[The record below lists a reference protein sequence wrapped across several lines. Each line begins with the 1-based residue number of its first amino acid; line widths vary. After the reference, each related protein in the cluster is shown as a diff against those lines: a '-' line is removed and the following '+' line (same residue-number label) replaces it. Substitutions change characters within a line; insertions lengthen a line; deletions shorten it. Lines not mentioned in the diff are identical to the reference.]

1 MSDRAFRLALF
12 ALLAAAILGSTLDVM
27 EVDAAQYAAMS
38 QDLMA
43 SDNWLKLYHRGQDYL
58 DKPPL
63 LFWLSALSFKVFG
76 VHNWSYKLPSIL
88 FACLGL
94 FSTYRFALLHHG
106 KEVARHAVLILGGS
120 AAFLLMTNDV
130 RCDTILMGSVI
141 TAVWMGSAWMMDR
154 RWWQLIGTAVA
165 IALGMLAKGPIGLV
179 APLLALG
186 SEVVGKRRWDVLR
199 DPRLLVVPLLVIVA
213 LFPMCVGLN
222 EQHGMHGLR
231 FYFWEHSF
239 GRITGENR
247 WKDDST
253 IFFFTHEIIWL
264 LLPWT
269 PVVLAG
275 LWRSGLELVKRRS
288 LPEYASI
295 GGATLVFIAL
305 SLSHF
310 KLPHYLY
317 VTLPLFT
324 VLGAREWVNEWSR
337 GLRIAMGI
345 VLGLLV
351 ALAIVLVGYSF
362 PEGSLPYLLLLP
374 GVITFVAFLTKALEE
389 RVRWVLVTAW
399 TWAAIAVMVNGHIYP
414 QLLDYQAN
422 AKAGQWFKQHDIDPE
437 RSMSVGIGG
446 TALNFYAGHTVE
458 YKFDAH
464 EAMPFIA
471 PGMVV
476 YTDPAN
482 FQGLIER
489 GAVPQEVVHLKNYR
503 VQLLGIDFLDPATR
517 DRSLTDHV
525 IVRF

>member
-1 MSDRAFRLALF
+1 MSDRAFLL
-12 ALLAAAILGSTLDVM
+12 ALLALLVAMVLGSTLDVM

-38 QDLMA
+38 QDMMA
-43 SDNWLKLYHRGQDYL
+43 SDNWLELHHRGQAYL

-106 KEVARHAVLILGGS
+106 REVARYAVLVLGGS
-120 AAFLLMTNDV
+120 AAFLVMTNDV

-141 TAVWMGSAWMMDR
+141 TAIWLGSAWMKDR

-165 IALGMLAKGPIGLV
+165 IALGMLAKGPIGLF

-186 SEVVGKRRWDVLR
+186 SEVIGKRRWDVLR
-199 DPRLLVVPLLVIVA
+199 DPRLFVAPLLVGVA
-213 LFPMCVGLN
+213 LLPMCLGLYA
-222 EQHGMHGLR
+222 QHAAHGLR
-231 FYFWEHSF
+231 FYFWEQSF

-253 IFFFTHEIIWL
+253 VLFFTHEIIWL
-264 LLPWT
+264 VLPWT

-275 LWRSGLELVKRRS
+275 LWRSGLALVKRRS
-288 LPEYASI
+288 LPEHASFC
-295 GGATLVFIAL
+295 GAVLVFLAL

-317 VTLPLFT
+317 VALPLFA
-324 VLGAREWVNEWSR
+324 VLGAREWANEWNR
-337 GLRIAMGI
+337 GLRIAMLA

-351 ALAIVLVGYSF
+351 VLAMVLAGCSF
-362 PEGSLPYLLLLP
+362 RDGSAPYLLLLA
-374 GVITFVAFLTKALEE
+374 GAIVLAAFFTRALEE
-389 RVRWVLVTAW
+389 RARWALVTVW
-399 TWAAIAVMVNGHIYP
+399 TWAAIAVVVNAHVYP

-422 AKAGQWFKQHDIDPE
+422 AKAGQWFKQHEVAPA
-437 RSMSVGIGG
+437 RSMSIGIGG
-446 TALNFYAGHTVE
+446 TALNFYAGHTVH
-458 YKFDAH
+458 YVFDAH

-471 PGMVV
+471 PGLVV
-476 YTDPAN
+476 YTDAPN
-482 FQGLIER
+482 FQGLLER

-503 VQLLGIDFLDPATR
+503 VQLVGMDFLDPASRASAT
-517 DRSLTDHV
+517 TDHV
-525 IVRF
+525 IIRF